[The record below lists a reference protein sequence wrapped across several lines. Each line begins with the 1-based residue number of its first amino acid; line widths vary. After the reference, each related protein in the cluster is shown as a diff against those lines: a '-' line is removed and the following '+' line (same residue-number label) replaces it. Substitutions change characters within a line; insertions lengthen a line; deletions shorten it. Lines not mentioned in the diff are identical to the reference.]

1 MALQSAMGQNARKAA
16 RAERRGFPRSA
27 HVRTLAGSCSMSR
40 YYFNLVGPEGVIID
54 PEGVE
59 VSDNGLEQA
68 IPRILEEVRS
78 EEPELFDVGGG
89 WSLEV
94 VDVEGRKIATF
105 PL

>member
-1 MALQSAMGQNARKAA
+1 
-16 RAERRGFPRSA
+16 
-27 HVRTLAGSCSMSR
+27 
-40 YYFNLVGPEGVIID
+40 
-54 PEGVE
+54 
-59 VSDNGLEQA
+59 LEQA

>member
-1 MALQSAMGQNARKAA
+1 MTVIDATTTFAKRA
-16 RAERRGFPRSA
+16 RAERGGFPRSA

-68 IPRILEEVRS
+68 ISRILEEVRS
-78 EEPELFDVGGG
+78 EEPELFDIGGG

-94 VDVEGRKIATF
+94 VDVEGRRVTIF

>member
-1 MALQSAMGQNARKAA
+1 
-16 RAERRGFPRSA
+16 
-27 HVRTLAGSCSMSR
+27 MSR
-40 YYFNLVGPEGVIID
+40 YYFNLVSPEGVIID

-78 EEPELFDVGGG
+78 EEPKLFDVGGG

>member
-1 MALQSAMGQNARKAA
+1 
-16 RAERRGFPRSA
+16 
-27 HVRTLAGSCSMSR
+27 MSR

-54 PEGVE
+54 PEG
-59 VSDNGLEQA
+59 GLEQA

-94 VDVEGRKIATF
+94 VDAEGRKVATI

>member
-1 MALQSAMGQNARKAA
+1 MGMQEGLLALSGVGF
-16 RAERRGFPRSA
+16 RGAPTSGRWLG
-27 HVRTLAGSCSMSR
+27 VSMSR
-40 YYFNLVGPEGVIID
+40 YYFNLVGPEGMIID

-59 VSDNGLEQA
+59 LSDNGLEQA
-68 IPRILEEVRS
+68 IPKILEEVRS

-94 VDVEGRKIATF
+94 VDVEGRKIAIF

>member
-1 MALQSAMGQNARKAA
+1 MREYLKDDPAA
-16 RAERRGFPRSA
+16 FGWECP
-27 HVRTLAGSCSMSR
+27 VSR
-40 YYFNLVGPEGVIID
+40 YYFNLVGPKGVIID

-59 VSDNGLEQA
+59 VSENDLEQA
-68 IPRILEEVRS
+68 IPRILEEIRS

-94 VDVEGRKIATF
+94 VDVEGRRVAII